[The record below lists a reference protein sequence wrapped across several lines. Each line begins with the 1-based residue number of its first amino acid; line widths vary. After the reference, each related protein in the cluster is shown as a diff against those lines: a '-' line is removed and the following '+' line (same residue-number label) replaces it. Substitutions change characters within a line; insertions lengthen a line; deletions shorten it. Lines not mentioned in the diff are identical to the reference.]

1 MIYLVI
7 FLTLLVGVLGY
18 LLYIN
23 FRKAERI
30 EQYCEAYVRFVSVL
44 FFRVRD
50 ARDKMKEVDRLG
62 AFQADDEVG
71 FIFKELDQ
79 LTEDLY
85 KFMLKYVNTED
96 SKAENEE
103 GE

>member
-30 EQYCEAYVRFVSVL
+30 EQYCEAYVRFISVL
-44 FFRVRD
+44 FFRVKD

-79 LTEDLY
+79 LTDDLY
-85 KFMLKYVNTED
+85 QFMLKYVNAED
-96 SKAENEE
+96 NETKSEE